1 VFTLRFKLFTITVL
15 ALALPMLACGGSQP
29 QTVQQVVV
37 VVTATPAPSNPSA
50 AQPNNPPPAEQAAS
64 SPTQAP
70 PQPVDTATPLPVPTV
85 VDTSILFVD
94 DFEEGIKPDWQI
106 KGDNF
111 SSTNGSLS
119 SEGLLEAYVGGSGWS
134 NYVVEIKGLQVKK
147 AYGGRVIVRRQDN
160 DNYMAFRCIY
170 DDSSS
175 CTDYRWVKVVNGEEK
190 DIPQATFYYK
200 GRDANSAIMVEV
212 VGNGYKTIVN
222 GEQVSKFFDDTFK
235 NGGMGFFFKQSTAI
249 KIDSVTVNALP

>member
-1 VFTLRFKLFTITVL
+1 MFISLRFKLFSMTVL

-37 VVTATPAPSNPSA
+37 VVTATPVPANG
-50 AQPNNPPPAEQAAS
+50 NPPPADQQNNSQPE
-64 SPTQAP
+64 
-70 PQPVDTATPLPVPTV
+70 QPVDTATPLTPPTA
-85 VDTSILFVD
+85 DTSILFID

-119 SEGLLEAYVGGSGWS
+119 FEGLLEANVGDSHWI
-134 NYVVEIKGLQVKK
+134 NYTVEINGMQVKE
-147 AYGGRVIVRRQDN
+147 AHGGRVIVRRQDN

-175 CTDYRWVKVVNGEEK
+175 CVEYRWVKVVNGEEK

-200 GRDANSAIMVEV
+200 SRDTTITIEIT
-212 VGNGYKTIVN
+212 GNGYKTIVN

-235 NGGMGFFFKQSTAI
+235 NGGIGLFFKKNI
-249 KIDSVTVNALP
+249 VKIDSITVTALP